1 MMTFNSTIKSAF
13 RNWGVL
19 ILSLGLTSCS
29 ALDLARLKNSPPS
42 KSEKEQAQKP
52 PIREV
57 MIPLAKTPP
66 SKLPESLTEIQPAL
80 DLKKPEPKGV
90 RFTMSARGVD
100 IKNVLFALSQEV
112 DQNIVIDPNVN
123 KQATVDLKNVTLEEA
138 LESLLTPLHLEYTI
152 DEKLIR
158 VRREQM
164 QTRTF
169 FMNYIISKREGNS
182 VLESSSGT
190 SGTSAGDTTSSN
202 EGGNS
207 RSTSGVE
214 SSEET
219 DIWTELENGLKSIV
233 TPSASTQASSTASD
247 SSSEDSGLSDA
258 DASGG
263 DSSGLVSSLLGG
275 AGPSSEVESA
285 SGDTEESSIP
295 FDQED
300 EERSFLTVNRQAGM
314 ILVKDFPDVLL
325 RVAEFIENIEGSI
338 QRQVF
343 IQAKI
348 IEITLN
354 DDYKLGIDWSLV
366 SPFTLSH
373 TGNANET
380 LGDSAITGATNFTY
394 GLANSSFNIVVDAL
408 SQQGQVSVLSSP
420 KIATLN
426 NQRAVIKVGT
436 DDIFFTPQVTAGN
449 VNANATTVYEVQTVT
464 IGIILDVVP
473 QINPNGQI
481 MMSINTSITEK
492 SGERTSPDNL
502 TVVPILDVR
511 ESNNVVLSQH
521 GQTIVIGGLMKTKKE
536 VDDKSVPLL
545 GAIPYIGDLFHW
557 SNETESKTELVIM
570 LTPEI
575 MAGQAVDT
583 KFNYESNR
591 LRNLG
596 YNTKNSQFASPTF
609 KR

>member
-1 MMTFNSTIKSAF
+1 MTFNSTIKSTF

-19 ILSLGLTSCS
+19 VLSVSLASCS
-29 ALDLARLKNSPPS
+29 ALDLARVGKSPPS

-52 PIREV
+52 PTREV
-57 MIPLAKTPP
+57 IIPVEKAPL
-66 SKLPESLTEIQPAL
+66 SKLPESLTEIQPSL
-80 DLKKPEPKGV
+80 ELKKPEPKGV

-100 IKNVLFALSQEV
+100 IKNVLFALSQEI
-112 DQNIVIDPNVN
+112 DQNIVIDPDVN
-123 KQATVDLKNVTLEEA
+123 KQATVDLKNVTLVEA
-138 LESLLTPLHLEYTI
+138 LESLLPPLHLEYTI

-169 FMNYIISKREGNS
+169 FMNYIISKREGKS

-190 SGTSAGDTTSSN
+190 SGTSAGEATTSTGTGSA
-202 EGGNS
+202 NS

-219 DIWTELENGLKSIV
+219 DIWTELEAGLKSIV
-233 TPSASTQASSTASD
+233 TPSASTQAGSTASG
-247 SSSEDSGLSDA
+247 SSNEDSGLSDA
-258 DASGG
+258 VDASGG
-263 DSSGLVSSLLGG
+263 DSAGLVSSLLGG

-285 SGDTEESSIP
+285 SGDTDASSTLAV
-295 FDQED
+295 QED
-300 EERSFLTVNRQAGM
+300 EERSFLTINRQAGM

-325 RVAEFIENIEGSI
+325 QVAEFIENIEGSI

-354 DDYKLGIDWSLV
+354 DDYKLGVDWSLV
-366 SPFTLSH
+366 SPFTFSQSASEN
-373 TGNANET
+373 TRDTNIAGAANF
-380 LGDSAITGATNFTY
+380 AY

-408 SQQGQVSVLSSP
+408 SKQGQVSVLSSP

-449 VNANATTVYEVQTVT
+449 VNANATTIYEVQTVT

-536 VDDKSVPLL
+536 VDDNSIPLL
-545 GAIPYIGDLFHW
+545 GAIPYVGDLFHW

-583 KFNYESNR
+583 KFNAESSR

-596 YNTKNSQFASPTF
+596 YNTKSNKFAAPTF